1 MSTPTLDDVMRG
13 LKKLS
18 QKVAEV
24 LQLHRVT
31 QDQMVTAGLLLEIR
45 SDDVK
50 NSPRVRDGESEKV
63 NIKNMNALRTKYNV
77 LRELFHTKTELESM
91 EASLRVNFA
100 KDLPE
105 KALKE
110 IEKLKREVLKGINEA
125 FSFLRDVATEHMPR
139 KLELLSKGVRSSVE
153 KSLMYKKGV
162 LYHYVFEVE
171 GDLCF
176 TYYLQ
181 LVGVEDENGK
191 MFPELFLTMTQ
202 RLGPNPGFYVG
213 LQHHFTPPS
222 EDLLMKKVKDIKS
235 ALAAYSTL
243 LELDSFDNTLGSL
256 PLDVLL
262 NPKSIVKDL
271 FSYKAMI
278 NSLDIDEHSI
288 TFNLKS
294 TAEDKVGDVASQ
306 LYKELNA
313 VQRRSNA
320 RLRMSV
326 ERGKRPRVLFK
337 FVPSKEAPPIQ
348 PTDLEFLKLRFG
360 VDDESLVKITR
371 ILNLG

>member
-1 MSTPTLDDVMRG
+1 MSTPSLDDVMRS
-13 LKKLS
+13 LKKLTK
-18 QKVAEV
+18 KVAEV

-31 QDQMVTAGLLLEIR
+31 QDQMVTAGMILEIR
-45 SDDVK
+45 SEDSK
-50 NSPRVRDGESEKV
+50 NSPRVRDGDSEKV
-63 NIKNMNALRTKYNV
+63 NIKNMNALRSKYKV
-77 LRELFHTKTELESM
+77 LQELFHTKTELEAM
-91 EASLRVNFA
+91 DASLRVNFA

-110 IEKLKREVLKGINEA
+110 LEKLKREVLKGINEA
-125 FSFLRDVATEHMPR
+125 FSFLRDVASEHMPR
-139 KLELLSKGVRSSVE
+139 KLELLSKGVRSAVE

-181 LVGVEDENGK
+181 LVGVEDEKGK
-191 MFPELFLTMTQ
+191 VFPEVFLTMTQ

-235 ALAAYSTL
+235 ALAAFSTL

-278 NSLDIDEHSI
+278 SSLDIDEHSI

-294 TAEDKVGDVASQ
+294 TAEDKVGDIASQ

-326 ERGKRPRVLFK
+326 ERGKHPKVLFK